1 MKPQYSV
8 LPLFLFSC
16 LNAEAFAQ
24 GIRALPTVNGT
35 DANLSQ
41 IYYGAVSSKSL
52 DMYLYSYKEMTNQV
66 MAKFMQNKKYLLKKI
81 IGGNN
86 MAVCLVICKHDEYFL
101 RS

>member
-1 MKPQYSV
+1 MTPYYSV

-41 IYYGAVSSKSL
+41 IYNGAVSSKSL
-52 DMYLYSYKEMTNQV
+52 DMYLYSYREMTNQV
-66 MAKFMQNKKYLLKKI
+66 IISASRPNSCKTRNSFLK
-81 IGGNN
+81 
-86 MAVCLVICKHDEYFL
+86 
-101 RS
+101 R